1 VGGVVYERQK
11 EQIQKQ
17 GDGYAKIVAAW
28 KEHLLGGVM
37 RLTGKFEGS
46 RLNARMGRTI
56 HE

>member
-1 VGGVVYERQK
+1 MVYERQK